1 LRSKVCNLYRL
12 LELLG
17 IRSQFLAWQTFCN
30 YQVHDH
36 DHLIHQCNDSSTGNA
51 YSLWCGRLGC
61 CEERASYCRPENWQ
75 ATGVKSAHEGILTKP
90 MLLTEIENMELM
102 AAERWTI
109 ILENTARITGSKEV
123 KRLSLQGKASS
134 EEMLANH
141 FRNQLAKIPKIHS
154 DIHQRLDE
162 YNAKLKD
169 GILMN
174 LASKLI
180 PNAN

>member
-1 LRSKVCNLYRL
+1 MITTILSISATILVQVTPIPFGVAVSDAAKNELHIVERLKSLRSATERL
-12 LELLG
+12 
-17 IRSQFLAWQTFCN
+17 
-30 YQVHDH
+30 
-36 DHLIHQCNDSSTGNA
+36 
-51 YSLWCGRLGC
+51 
-61 CEERASYCRPENWQ
+61 PENWQ